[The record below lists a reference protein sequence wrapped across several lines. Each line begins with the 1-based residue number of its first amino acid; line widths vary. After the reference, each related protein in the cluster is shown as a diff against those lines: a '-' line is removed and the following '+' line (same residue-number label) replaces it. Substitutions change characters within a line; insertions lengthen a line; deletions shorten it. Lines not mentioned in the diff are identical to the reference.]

1 MQLRRLTI
9 VRDVIYEEG
18 GLPALAPTTRVAA
31 CAVIANPYA
40 GQAVEDLS
48 ILITGGAELG
58 HTLAK
63 EALAQLP
70 GRPVAYGKAAIVGVN
85 GDIEHA
91 AAVLHPR
98 MGKSIREEIGGG
110 EAVIPSTQ
118 KVGAAGAS
126 IDTPLGHKDDAWSF
140 DHIDTISVRIDGA
153 PRPDEIL
160 VIVALS
166 NSARP
171 RPRVS

>member
-1 MQLRRLTI
+1 MRLRRLTI

-18 GLPALAPTTRVAA
+18 GLPARAPTTRVAA
-31 CAVIANPYA
+31 CAVIANPHA
-40 GQAVEDLS
+40 GQAAEDLS
-48 ILITGGAELG
+48 VLIAAGAELG

-70 GRPVAYGKAAIVGVN
+70 GPPVAYGKAIVGVN

-110 EAVIPSTQ
+110 QALIPSTQ
-118 KVGAAGAS
+118 KIAGAGAS
-126 IDTPLGHKDDAWSF
+126 IDTPLGHKDDAWLF
-140 DHIDTISVRIDGA
+140 DHIDTIGVRVDGA

-166 NSARP
+166 NSGRP
-171 RPRVS
+171 RPRVR

>member
-1 MQLRRLTI
+1 VELRRVTI
-9 VRDVIYEEG
+9 VRDVIYVEG
-18 GLPALAPTTRVAA
+18 GLPAPALPTRVAV

-40 GQAVEDLS
+40 GQAAEDLGV
-48 ILITGGAELG
+48 LVAMGAELG
-58 HTLAK
+58 HTLTK

-70 GRPVAYGKAAIVGVN
+70 GSPVAYGKAAIVGVN

-110 EAVIPSTQ
+110 QAVIPSTQ

-126 IDTPLGHKDDAWSF
+126 IDAPLGHKDDAWSF
-140 DHIDTISVRIDGA
+140 DHIDTISVRVEGA

-160 VIVALS
+160 VIVAFS
-166 NSARP
+166 NSSRP